1 MFLKVLKSGFK
12 IEECRLA
19 DADRL
24 TRYLTIMSIVAWR
37 LFMITLIARTDPT
50 KPCTEFLAEF
60 EWKVLFLKVNKNKEL
75 PEETPSIGEVVIWIS
90 RLGGFLARK
99 GDGFPG
105 TITLWRGWKRLA
117 DLTDGWDLATQ
128 ANTCG

>member
-1 MFLKVLKSGFK
+1 
-12 IEECRLA
+12 
-19 DADRL
+19 
-24 TRYLTIMSIVAWR
+24 MSIVAWR

-50 KPCTEFLAEF
+50 KPCTEYLAEF
-60 EWKVLFLKVNKNKEL
+60 EWKVLHLKVNKNKEL
-75 PEETPSIGEVVIWIS
+75 PEEAPTIGEVVVWFA

-117 DLTDGWDLATQ
+117 DLTEGWQLA
-128 ANTCG
+128 NGDTCG

>member
-60 EWKVLFLKVNKNKEL
+60 EWKVLFLKVNKNKDL
-75 PEETPSIGEVVIWIS
+75 PEETPSIGEVVIWIA

-99 GDGFPG
+99 GMDSPEQLLYGEG
-105 TITLWRGWKRLA
+105 GNDWLI
-117 DLTDGWDLATQ
+117 
-128 ANTCG
+128 